1 MSPNHSISQEAKSL
15 PKRGS
20 LSLIFRSLKSLL
32 SGKVARQGYLA
43 AVDQGVISLA
53 NFTATIILA
62 RKISPTELGVYG
74 VGFIALRLT
83 RSLQEG
89 LVVQPMNVF
98 GAGMDAAEFKRY
110 ASSSG
115 LIQAGLAVATSL
127 AAALGGWILTA
138 LGNDTAGPVLFAL
151 WFAFLSWQM
160 QEYIRRLM
168 YTRGD
173 VFFALVNTVLAN
185 GIRLGLMIWW
195 ASTNGLNG
203 IAGLNAIAWG
213 SLGALVLGLLTTPSY
228 WSRDLLDIKETWRR
242 NWGFGRWILGG
253 GLGLFIT
260 QFIGSAATIVWVGGT
275 SVVMFGALKAVRRLR
290 VHPQADV
297 VGIDVFE
304 HGASL
309 WPDVL
314 PFEDEGEMAG
324 QAATAPA
331 AGD

>member
-1 MSPNHSISQEAKSL
+1 MSQEAKTLS
-15 PKRGS
+15 KRGNLLLVFS
-20 LSLIFRSLKSLL
+20 TVTNLL

-53 NFTATIILA
+53 NFSATIILA

-98 GAGMDAAEFKRY
+98 GAGMDAPDFKRY
-110 ASSSG
+110 ATSSG
-115 LIQAGLAVATSL
+115 LIQAGLALATSL
-127 AAALGGWILTA
+127 AAAVGGWILTA

-173 VFFALVNTVLAN
+173 VFLALVNTILAN

-213 SLGALVLGLLTTPSY
+213 SLGALLLGMLTTRSY
-228 WSRDLLDIKETWRR
+228 WSRDIPDIKDTWKL
-242 NWGFGRWILGG
+242 NWGFGRWVLGG
-253 GLGLFIT
+253 TLAGKDLEAHLHLCWN
-260 QFIGSAATIVWVGGT
+260 S
-275 SVVMFGALKAVRRLR
+275 
-290 VHPQADV
+290 H
-297 VGIDVFE
+297 
-304 HGASL
+304 L
-309 WPDVL
+309 WPFGTGCHLSYPTLKTVIR
-314 PFEDEGEMAG
+314 
-324 QAATAPA
+324 
-331 AGD
+331 